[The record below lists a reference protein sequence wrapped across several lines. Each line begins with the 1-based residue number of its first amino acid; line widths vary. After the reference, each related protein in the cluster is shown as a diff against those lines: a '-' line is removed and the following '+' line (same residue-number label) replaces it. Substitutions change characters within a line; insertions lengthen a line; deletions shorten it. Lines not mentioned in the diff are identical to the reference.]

1 MSMNL
6 TTRELRP
13 PSFIQV
19 EIYFLLLLFSSI
31 NVIIFS
37 FLIYK
42 ILLSKILIVHVSK
55 IYCFV
60 RGRGVVVY
68 RILFGFTSVYAIIL
82 RILPVVSSSQ
92 CCSYL
97 WLFTWLYRTMSLVQ
111 WLAWSIRV
119 PYIVGELRT
128 CQTKDYKIC
137 MRCFS
142 A

>member
-1 MSMNL
+1 MLEPMSVVVKICDQKSMNL

-19 EIYFLLLLFSSI
+19 EIYFLLLLFSFI

-60 RGRGVVVY
+60 TGGGVVV
-68 RILFGFTSVYAIIL
+68 IA
-82 RILPVVSSSQ
+82 
-92 CCSYL
+92 SYL
-97 WLFTWLYRTMSLVQ
+97 DLHLCIQLF
-111 WLAWSIRV
+111 
-119 PYIVGELRT
+119 
-128 CQTKDYKIC
+128 
-137 MRCFS
+137 
-142 A
+142 